1 MTKARLAEISLPD
14 FGMPDAMPE
23 IPAAVYRARM
33 ERLRARAT
41 KRYYDRLIVYADREH
56 SANLSYLTGFDPRFE
71 EAILVV
77 GPADEPAILVGNEC
91 YAMAGAAPLPMRR
104 HLFQDLSLPSQP
116 RDGSQ
121 PLADILAEEG
131 VRKGQRVGVVGW
143 KEYANPQTI
152 EAPAFI
158 VDELRR
164 MTGSTGTVENASVF
178 MTGAKDGLRVINEVE
193 QLAAFEYAAC
203 QTSHGIRQLLF
214 GLKEGMS

>member
-14 FGMPDAMPE
+14 FGMPEAMPE
-23 IPAAVYRARM
+23 IPASVYRARM

-41 KRYYDRLIVYADREH
+41 NRYYDRLIVYADREH

-164 MTGSTGTVENASVF
+164 MTGSDRNRRERLGLHDRGQGWSA
-178 MTGAKDGLRVINEVE
+178 GDQRGRAARGLRVRGLPD
-193 QLAAFEYAAC
+193 LARDQASSSSDC
-203 QTSHGIRQLLF
+203 RRG
-214 GLKEGMS
+214 